1 MVVDLK
7 KLSEALRQS
16 SPEDDMRQDLERIIR
31 AEKPQIDEAL
41 ASGKSYWLRV
51 PDGRHLRISPRQP
64 VLASALEPALQ
75 STL

>member
-16 SPEDDMRQDLERIIR
+16 SPEEDMRQDLERIIR
-31 AEKPQIDEAL
+31 AEKPQIDAAL

-51 PDGRHLRISPRQP
+51 PDGRHLRISPRQAILNP
-64 VLASALEPALQ
+64 ALEPAH
-75 STL
+75 